1 MNSDFLRWQ
10 GQAPNFK
17 QQKTEHPQ
25 KDTPFGPSGESR
37 THGLLNPI
45 QARYQTALHPVG
57 MNYITMTAIK
67 MQAFFEKNIIYFCD
81 IKEGMALGR

>member
-1 MNSDFLRWQ
+1 
-10 GQAPNFK
+10 
-17 QQKTEHPQ
+17 
-25 KDTPFGPSGESR
+25 
-37 THGLLNPI
+37 
-45 QARYQTALHPVG
+45 